1 MNRKM
6 MPYLFVN
13 MLAFYLL
20 PMVIRDTGTAMA
32 VMLVVIPL
40 ICVTVAI
47 VYEAKNGFTWL
58 YSTVVAL
65 LFAPTIFVFYNYTA
79 WVYVI
84 GYGLLAL
91 AGNVIGKLFYTG
103 VK

>member
-47 VYEAKNGFTWL
+47 VYGAKNGFTWL
-58 YSTVVAL
+58 YSTVVSF

>member
-47 VYEAKNGFTWL
+47 VYGAKNGFTWL

-65 LFAPTIFVFYNYTA
+65 LFTPQFLFSTTIQHGFM
-79 WVYVI
+79 
-84 GYGLLAL
+84 LSDMDCLR
-91 AGNVIGKLFYTG
+91 
-103 VK
+103 

>member
-1 MNRKM
+1 MRYSGHSLWGKERI
-6 MPYLFVN
+6 YL
-13 MLAFYLL
+13 A
-20 PMVIRDTGTAMA
+20 
-32 VMLVVIPL
+32 
-40 ICVTVAI
+40 
-47 VYEAKNGFTWL
+47 

-91 AGNVIGKLFYTG
+91 TGSVIGKLFYTG

>member
-1 MNRKM
+1 
-6 MPYLFVN
+6 
-13 MLAFYLL
+13 
-20 PMVIRDTGTAMA
+20 MA

-47 VYEAKNGFTWL
+47 VYGAKNGFTWL
-58 YSTVVAL
+58 YSTVVSF